1 MKCKKF
7 QEDIATF
14 VYDKLPDH
22 REKMLKEHIKI
33 CTNCKQMLGKFNVV
47 KNSLGNVE
55 LEFDNLIKDEELFV
69 KKTILRIK
77 EIQQMKLSYKLK
89 AIFKDTFKK
98 RKWITYAITTLL
110 VLIIFGYVLGFLNI
124 FTKPQELS
132 AQEILIKSL
141 KFPEEIPEEIKSIH
155 RKETYIS
162 YPHYEFSYKQ
172 EYKIESWFKAPDKYR
187 DVSICSYSE
196 DPYVEEYFGEEVFEV
211 IILGNKDW
219 QLQPDGTWIL
229 YERSGTSGWFNNT
242 KEQIEEVKED
252 ILKFQEES
260 EINLI
265 KEDEI
270 AGREV
275 YVIEYI
281 YRRDGR
287 DTRSISYIDKETF
300 LILASKSYD
309 NNELVSETT
318 CDLIEYNIEIDD
330 SLFKQP
336 PDDVVIDAKSFGFT
350 DIEEANDIYE
360 AEKKAGYK
368 IPIPKYIPEEYNLFL
383 ITIYPEREGV
393 NIYNRYGKLL
403 RTEDRKD
410 PYRQVSVY
418 YTLNKEEGNITY
430 FGNIEIEFDK
440 LVGLTD
446 NELYS
451 VFMPLIE
458 RSRREEIQINEE
470 IKFFYKPEY
479 KNKFNNSKEQQDLQ
493 FAYNNIWIRIDAT
506 SDISKNELI
515 KIAKSMLD

>member
-1 MKCKKF
+1 MNCKKF
-7 QEDIATF
+7 EEDITRF
-14 VYDKLPDH
+14 IYDSLPDH
-22 REKMLKEHIKI
+22 KEKMLMVHIKT
-33 CTNCKQMLGKFNVV
+33 CPECKQILQKSIIVR
-47 KNSLGNVE
+47 NSLSKIE
-55 LEFDNLIKDEELFV
+55 LEDEEISI
-69 KKTILRIK
+69 KKTMSQIK
-77 EIQQMKLSYKLK
+77 KLQHERFSY
-89 AIFKDTFKK
+89 IFKDIFINILKNK
-98 RKWITYAITTLL
+98 RWIAYATTILL
-110 VLIIFGYVLGFLNI
+110 ILIIFGYVLGFFNI

-155 RKETYIS
+155 KKETHIS
-162 YPHYEFSYKQ
+162 YPHYNLGYKQ
-172 EYKIESWFKAPDKYR
+172 EHKIESWFETPDKFR
-187 DVSICSYSE
+187 EVSLCSYP
-196 DPYVEEYFGEEVFEV
+196 DNPYIEEEVFEV
-211 IILGNKDW
+211 IVLGNKDW

-229 YERSGTSGWFNNT
+229 YKRSDTSGWFNNT
-242 KEQIEEVKED
+242 KKRIEEVRED

-300 LILASKSYD
+300 LTLASKSYD
-309 NNELVSETT
+309 NNKLVSETT
-318 CDLIEYNIEIDD
+318 CDFIEYNIEIDD
-330 SLFKQP
+330 SVFKQP

-350 DIEEANDIYE
+350 DIEETNNIYE

-368 IPIPKYIPEEYNLFL
+368 IPIPEYIPKEYNLFL
-383 ITIYPEREGV
+383 ITIYPERDYV
-393 NIYNRYGKLL
+393 NIFNRYGKFL
-403 RTEDRKD
+403 RTEDRKN
-410 PYRQVSVY
+410 PYREVSIF
-418 YTLNKEEGNITY
+418 YTLNKEESNITY
-430 FGNIEIEFDK
+430 FGDITIEFDK

-446 NELYS
+446 KELYS

-479 KNKFNNSKEQQDLQ
+479 KNKYSNTREKQDLQ
-493 FAYNNIWIRIDAT
+493 FAYNNIWI
-506 SDISKNELI
+506 ISG
-515 KIAKSMLD
+515 